1 MQLALKITASGGQA
15 KAEILG
21 LSQTVGDLGE
31 TSLRSTQQMA
41 AGVTAARRGITS
53 ISTQLAQAR
62 TLWLSFQALPFA
74 SGGLSG
80 IVAVA
85 DTWTN
90 LDGRIRLATGSMAAS
105 RVAMRDLYA
114 VAQETRTPIAANAD
128 LFSRLALSTRQLGVS
143 QAELIEIT
151 KTLSQASVVSGAS
164 SSSASAAMTQL
175 AQGFASGT
183 LRGDELNSVLEQT
196 PRIAQAIA
204 DGLGVPLGALRALGE
219 QGQITAATVIEALR
233 SQAATVQAEFDQMPV
248 TIEQASTRIAN
259 AFGRWL
265 NAQNKISGA
274 TTDLATALDGVANH
288 MAALASGGIAL
299 AEAALAI
306 WLARQTS
313 AVAIAAQAALAAR
326 AQKAALLEQTQAELA
341 SAEAALAKARADS
354 IMGAVAQQTVA
365 DLTAQ
370 TAALRSQVAD
380 LTGATKA
387 AGIGIAGL
395 FNLLGA
401 GMAGYAIGSWAREE
415 FAVVRQAGDALVLAL
430 LKGWEWIKFG
440 AAATWEGIKT
450 GSGEAVGWIGSLFV
464 GLLQVLRNGWQTAQ
478 TAATVVW
485 TGAKFA
491 ASAAFEGIQTALK
504 GLLTALK
511 TGAESLGLDTV
522 ARKIGEWESAIQ
534 PAGRALADYR
544 VAMRRV
550 ADEATAGY
558 GAIQEGSDRLRAG
571 LDRAKGGVTSLSD
584 SLSKLAQ
591 ERDRALGGI
600 DAVGVEMFAAPN
612 DVGAP
617 TAPSPRSIPAPRIDP
632 TQAQQTVDQ
641 ARQLTADLLGTAQDA
656 STKMA
661 SEYSARWEAL
671 VAVEGAGSARV
682 VALEQAYGQ
691 WLAQQERDKT
701 DALLAAAR
709 DRSTA
714 LEQEWQGQFL
724 TEAEREN
731 LRYQRQLEAL
741 AAERKAVEDSGQM
754 TAALRA
760 RYDRDELRA
769 KTASLDEVGTLLD
782 GIGESLGLDT
792 VARKIGEWESAIQP
806 AGRALADYRVA
817 MRRVADE
824 ATAGYGAIQEGS
836 DRLRAGLDRAKGG
849 VTSLSDSLS
858 KLAQERDRAL
868 GGIDAVGVEMFAAP
882 NDVGAPTA
890 PSPRSIP
897 APRIDPTQAQ
907 QTVDQARQLTADL
920 LGTAQDASTKMASE
934 YSARWEALVAVEGAG
949 SARVVALEQAYG
961 QWLAQQ
967 ERDKTDALL
976 AAARDR
982 STALEQEWQGQFL
995 TEAERENLRYQRQ
1008 LEALA
1013 AERKA
1018 VEDSGQMT
1026 AALRARYDRDELRA
1040 KQIHENAKAGVEKQA
1055 AEARLSLT
1063 AGVFGA
1069 LSALL
1074 ANGGKKAFEA
1084 SKALA
1089 IAETVVSTYA
1099 AAQKAYESQLAI
1111 PTPDAPARAAVAAG
1125 IAVVQGVARVAAISK
1140 QQYGGA
1146 ASASAGGGV
1155 GAGVQSTPGSMAT
1168 GSGYGGVTGAHD
1180 KAATPPTQ
1188 PPVTIHLQVQALHPD
1203 EVSAGTLQ
1211 RIAEALSPVLD
1222 RNINRGANV
1231 AVSV

>member
-632 TQAQQTVDQ
+632 TQAQQ
-641 ARQLTADLLGTAQDA
+641 
-656 STKMA
+656 
-661 SEYSARWEAL
+661 
-671 VAVEGAGSARV
+671 AVE
-682 VALEQAYGQ
+682 
-691 WLAQQERDKT
+691 
-701 DALLAAAR
+701 
-709 DRSTA
+709 
-714 LEQEWQGQFL
+714 
-724 TEAEREN
+724 
-731 LRYQRQLEAL
+731 
-741 AAERKAVEDSGQM
+741 
-754 TAALRA
+754 
-760 RYDRDELRA
+760 
-769 KTASLDEVGTLLD
+769 
-782 GIGESLGLDT
+782 
-792 VARKIGEWESAIQP
+792 
-806 AGRALADYRVA
+806 
-817 MRRVADE
+817 
-824 ATAGYGAIQEGS
+824 
-836 DRLRAGLDRAKGG
+836 
-849 VTSLSDSLS
+849 
-858 KLAQERDRAL
+858 
-868 GGIDAVGVEMFAAP
+868 
-882 NDVGAPTA
+882 
-890 PSPRSIP
+890 
-897 APRIDPTQAQ
+897 
-907 QTVDQARQLTADL
+907 QARQLTADL

-1146 ASASAGGGV
+1146 ASASASAGGGV

>member
-632 TQAQQTVDQ
+632 TQAQQAVEQ

-691 WLAQQERDKT
+691 WLAQQER
-701 DALLAAAR
+701 
-709 DRSTA
+709 
-714 LEQEWQGQFL
+714 
-724 TEAEREN
+724 ERAKS
-731 LRYQRQLEAL
+731 QAQVWSEAL
-741 AAERKAVEDSGQM
+741 SGSLSAVEQIKGRLG
-754 TAALRA
+754 ALSQVVVRVRA
-760 RYDRDELRA
+760 E
-769 KTASLDEVGTLLD
+769 TASLDEVGTLLD
-782 GIGESLGLDT
+782 GIGDKSVT
-792 VARKIGEWESAIQP
+792 V
-806 AGRALADYRVA
+806 RA
-817 MRRVADE
+817 
-824 ATAGYGAIQEGS
+824 TS
-836 DRLRAGLDRAKGG
+836 DAAGLDDLVAQLAALPEEQRLRIVAEMPDLA
-849 VTSLSDSLS
+849 VFLSDYRIKS
-858 KLAQERDRAL
+858 
-868 GGIDAVGVEMFAAP
+868 VE
-882 NDVGAPTA
+882 
-890 PSPRSIP
+890 
-897 APRIDPTQAQ
+897 
-907 QTVDQARQLTADL
+907 QARQLTADL